1 MKIIKE
7 NLFLD
12 IYFLVV
18 VVIVTADD
26 VFFVYGERDEKNIT
40 IIFLEMGK
48 NSDII

>member
-26 VFFVYGERDEKNIT
+26 VFSYMERDEKNIT
-40 IIFLEMGK
+40 IIFLEMREK
-48 NSDII
+48 F

>member
-12 IYFLVV
+12 ILLLLLLLLLLMM
-18 VVIVTADD
+18 
-26 VFFVYGERDEKNIT
+26 FFSYMERDEKNIT